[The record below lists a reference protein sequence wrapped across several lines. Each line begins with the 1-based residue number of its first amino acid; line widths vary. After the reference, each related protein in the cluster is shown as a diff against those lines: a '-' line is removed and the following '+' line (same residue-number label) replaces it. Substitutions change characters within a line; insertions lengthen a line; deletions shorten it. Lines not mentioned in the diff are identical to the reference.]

1 MGYRDHKLL
10 FSDSQTV
17 TAEASDY
24 NLDTEVTYP
33 GWEKGGPLAAV
44 VTVETAAT
52 GTTGF
57 KIYVCHKATASP
69 TITDSDLCCVWAPV
83 ANLVKG
89 AEIVIPLPQGI
100 PIMRYVGLY
109 FDRITGD
116 ESMVVSAYLT
126 TYPISQ
132 Q

>member
-1 MGYRDHKLL
+1 MGYRDYKLL

-44 VTVETAAT
+44 VTVEKAAT

-57 KIYVCHKATASP
+57 NIYVVHSASASP
-69 TITDSDLCCVWAPV
+69 TKDGTDLCSVTCPV

-89 AEIVIPLPQGI
+89 AEIIIPLPQGI
-100 PIMRYVGLY
+100 PILRYVGLY
-109 FDRITGD
+109 YNRINGD

>member
-1 MGYRDHKLL
+1 MGYRDYKLL

-44 VTVETAAT
+44 VTVETACS

-57 KIYVCHKATASP
+57 KITVCHKATASP
-69 TITDSDLCCVWAPV
+69 STGDTDLITITCPK
-83 ANLVKG
+83 ANLAKG
-89 AEIVIPLPQGI
+89 CEIVIPFPQGI

-109 FDRITGD
+109 YDRITGD